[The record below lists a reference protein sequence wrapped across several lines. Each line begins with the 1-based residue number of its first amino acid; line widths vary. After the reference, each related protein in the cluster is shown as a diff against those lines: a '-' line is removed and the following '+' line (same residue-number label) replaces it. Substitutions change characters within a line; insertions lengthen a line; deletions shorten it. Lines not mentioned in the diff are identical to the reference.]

1 MISEKTKE
9 MLDNDTQEILQSCLK
24 EVTDLLKD
32 KIDLLETFAQELI
45 KKEELEYD
53 EIEDI
58 FKQFGVTP
66 LSRNQSQKLKI

>member
-1 MISEKTKE
+1 